1 MSKVR
6 DGLKMCC
13 AAAVT
18 LAAGQAGATEPPPG
32 SAPQVS
38 PAPPGPLAPAAPTAA
53 QPPPMPPAAVAA
65 PPAPL
70 APPAGEAAGV
80 YSSPPAGA
88 AGAPPPGYP
97 PPPHGWSAGA
107 WQTASGGVG
116 AKPEVQRVWYGWQHL
131 LVLGGSLVLI
141 PFGASAGAPE
151 IVLLSYSGLLLGGP
165 IVHSAHNHLGKSL
178 ASLGLNVGGTLVGG
192 FIGAAN
198 AGKADEGDWV
208 DPKAVA
214 FLLGGTLGLLAANI
228 VDIAAL
234 PYEEKVRKP
243 DSYVA
248 NRLRLAPQIGF
259 APQGATFGLGGTF

>member
-6 DGLKMCC
+6 DGLKICC

-18 LAAGQAGATEPPPG
+18 LAAVQAGATEPPPG

-38 PAPPGPLAPAAPTAA
+38 PAPLAPR
-53 QPPPMPPAAVAA
+53 
-65 PPAPL
+65 
-70 APPAGEAAGV
+70 AGEAAGA
-80 YSSPPAGA
+80 SPSPPAGA
-88 AGAPPPGYP
+88 AGYPPPGYP
-97 PPPHGWSAGA
+97 PPPHGSRAGA

-116 AKPEVQRVWYGWQHL
+116 AKPQVQRVWYGWQHL
-131 LVLGGSLVLI
+131 LVLGGSLVLV
-141 PFGASAGAPE
+141 PAALSAEAPE
-151 IVLLSYSGLLLGGP
+151 LLLLSYSGLLLGGP
-165 IVHSAHNHLGKSL
+165 IIHSAHEHVGKSL
-178 ASLGLNVGGTLVGG
+178 GSLGLNVGGTLVGG

-198 AGKADEGDWV
+198 AGRADEGDWV

-214 FLLGGTLGLLAANI
+214 FILGGSIGLLTANI

-243 DSYVA
+243 DSHVA

-259 APQGATFGLGGTF
+259 APQGATFGFGGTL

>member
-6 DGLKMCC
+6 DGLKICC

-18 LAAGQAGATEPPPG
+18 LAAVQAGATEPPPG

-53 QPPPMPPAAVAA
+53 QPLPLPSAAVDA

-80 YSSPPAGA
+80 SSSPPAGA
-88 AGAPPPGYP
+88 AGYP
-97 PPPHGWSAGA
+97 PPPHGWRAGA

-116 AKPEVQRVWYGWQHL
+116 AKPQVQRVWYGWQHL
-131 LVLGGSLVLI
+131 LVLGGSLVLV
-141 PFGASAGAPE
+141 PVALSAEAPE
-151 IVLLSYSGLLLGGP
+151 ILLLSYSGLLLGGP
-165 IVHSAHNHLGKSL
+165 IVHSAHEHVGKSL

-198 AGKADEGDWV
+198 AGRADEGDWV
-208 DPKAVA
+208 NPKAVA
-214 FLLGGTLGLLAANI
+214 FILGGSLGLLAANI

-243 DSYVA
+243 ESHVA

-259 APQGATFGLGGTF
+259 APRGATFGLGGTF